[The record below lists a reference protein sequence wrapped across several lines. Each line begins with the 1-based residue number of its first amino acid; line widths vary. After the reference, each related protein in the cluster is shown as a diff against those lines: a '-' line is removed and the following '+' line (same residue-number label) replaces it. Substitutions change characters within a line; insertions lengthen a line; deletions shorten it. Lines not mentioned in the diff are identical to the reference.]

1 MKSVQDRSPV
11 NVYELVTAEIIRAI
25 EAGIAEQYQMPWHRN
40 ASQGLPMNAST
51 KRHYHGFNTLAL
63 WAAAQLK
70 GYPSPWWATYRQWA
84 EIGAQVR
91 RGEKASPVLFYKK
104 LEPEAEGKPDSEPS
118 PERPKIVVRLSHVF
132 NADQVDGWSVPGTPV
147 ADRTETIG
155 SVDRFIAAIGA
166 RIQYGGDHAY
176 YTRATDHIQMPN
188 RSSFTGT
195 DSSSATE
202 SFYAVLLHEH
212 VHWSGHQARLN
223 RDLSGHF
230 GADAYAMEELV
241 AELGAAFLCAELR
254 ITDAPR
260 KDHALYIR
268 SWLPVLRGKHTALAI
283 AASAA
288 TKACR
293 YLGEFSG
300 AAREAA

>member
-1 MKSVQDRSPV
+1 MKSVHDHPPG
-11 NVYELVTAEIIRAI
+11 NPYALVTAEIIRAI
-25 EAGIAEQYQMPWHRN
+25 EAGLSGEYQMPWHRN
-40 ASQGLPMNAST
+40 ASHGFPMNAHT

-63 WAAAQLK
+63 WAAGELR
-70 GYPSPWWATYRQWA
+70 GYPTSWWATYKQWS
-84 EIGAQVR
+84 ELGAQVR
-91 RGEKASPVLFYKK
+91 RGEKSSPVLFYKK
-104 LEPEAEGKPDSEPS
+104 LEPEAEGAPEAEAS
-118 PERPKIVVRLSHVF
+118 PEKPKIVVRLSHVF
-132 NADQVDGWSVPGTPV
+132 NADQVDGWSVPGAPV
-147 ADRTETIG
+147 VDRTETIG
-155 SVDRFIAAIGA
+155 NVDRFIAVIGA
-166 RIQYGGDHAY
+166 RIQYGGNYAY

-195 DSSSATE
+195 ETSTATE
-202 SFYAVLLHEH
+202 SFYSVLLHEH
-212 VHWSGHQARLN
+212 VHWSGHQARLD

-230 GADAYAMEELV
+230 GTDAYAMEELV

-260 KDHALYIR
+260 KDHALYVR
-268 SWLPVLRGKHTALAI
+268 SWLPVLRGKHMALAI